1 MIENMKVE
9 FGRTSD
15 IDSWMRLVRKVS
27 WNFPGLETEQSI
39 DEHKIIVLKFMND
52 KRALCVKNEQE
63 IVGVLLYSRKYNMI
77 CCLAVDPAYQKRGIA
92 SLLLREAI
100 DKLDRDKDITVST
113 FRENDVKGIAPR
125 KLYKK
130 FGFEEGK
137 LIEEFGYPNQRFV
150 LHAEKSVDNVIIGT
164 KSYIEVRRFKE
175 EDAQEVRNLIVRN
188 FLEVNSKDYG
198 ISAMEKLAKAYD
210 AEKVLNVAS
219 YAHMYV
225 FEFDGKIIGTG
236 SISSFWG
243 SETES
248 ILLSIFVLPEF
259 HGKGVGRKIIN
270 ILETDEFYV
279 RASRIEIPASITATE
294 FYRKF
299 GYDYKNGVK
308 ELDNEH
314 HYRLEKFKEA
324 GLK

>member
-63 IVGVLLYSRKYNMI
+63 IVGVLLYSWKYNMI
-77 CCLAVDPAYQKRGIA
+77 CCLAVDPAYRKRGIA

-130 FGFEEGK
+130 FGFEEDE
-137 LIEEFGYPNQRFV
+137 LIEEFGYPNLRFV
-150 LHAEKSVDNVIIGT
+150 LHADKSVDNVIIGT
-164 KSYIEVRRFKE
+164 KS
-175 EDAQEVRNLIVRN
+175 
-188 FLEVNSKDYG
+188 
-198 ISAMEKLAKAYD
+198 
-210 AEKVLNVAS
+210 
-219 YAHMYV
+219 
-225 FEFDGKIIGTG
+225 
-236 SISSFWG
+236 W
-243 SETES
+243 ES
-248 ILLSIFVLPEF
+248 Q
-259 HGKGVGRKIIN
+259 R
-270 ILETDEFYV
+270 
-279 RASRIEIPASITATE
+279 
-294 FYRKF
+294 
-299 GYDYKNGVK
+299 
-308 ELDNEH
+308 
-314 HYRLEKFKEA
+314 
-324 GLK
+324 